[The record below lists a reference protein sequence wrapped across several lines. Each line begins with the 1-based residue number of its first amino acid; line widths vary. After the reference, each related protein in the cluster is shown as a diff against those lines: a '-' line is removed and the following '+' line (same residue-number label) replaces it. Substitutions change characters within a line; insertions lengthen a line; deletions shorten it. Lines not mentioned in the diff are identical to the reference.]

1 MSALSTLFL
10 AGHSFINTE
19 GSVDVLMGQS
29 VSVKSDQL
37 AYLVPASAIEP
48 HRMNPIIFTGSTPE
62 WSLNSTAVFSAAQVE
77 PVIRFIPDTG
87 QWLLF
92 LFRRFEDSVNQT
104 AREAANEYFKEY
116 FEDNKEDIRDYI
128 EQYLD
133 YYRPPQNAQT
143 SGNYYNL
150 TGGEI
155 DIPAS
160 LDTANLTN
168 VSGRLQQMYD
178 NITRSLSTSVPL
190 GNSVTPYA
198 HIVRVSAVNALSD
211 GEYDFLDTDGNV
223 RAKIIRCNGSSETS
237 VSNSDSFNLI
247 ISTGNVSVGPS
258 GFNGLI
264 ISNGTVTLN
273 GSVTATP
280 SEIIPSIRAEYDGRR
295 FGEFLNQT
303 ITDDKFETSNP
314 TWDMSALVYYENWHK
329 R

>member
-1 MSALSTLFL
+1 
-10 AGHSFINTE
+10 
-19 GSVDVLMGQS
+19 
-29 VSVKSDQL
+29 
-37 AYLVPASAIEP
+37 
-48 HRMNPIIFTGSTPE
+48 
-62 WSLNSTAVFSAAQVE
+62 
-77 PVIRFIPDTG
+77 
-87 QWLLF
+87 
-92 LFRRFEDSVNQT
+92 
-104 AREAANEYFKEY
+104 
-116 FEDNKEDIRDYI
+116 
-128 EQYLD
+128 
-133 YYRPPQNAQT
+133 
-143 SGNYYNL
+143 
-150 TGGEI
+150 
-155 DIPAS
+155 
-160 LDTANLTN
+160 
-168 VSGRLQQMYD
+168 MYD

-190 GNSVTPYA
+190 GDSVTPYA

-303 ITDDKFETSNP
+303 ITDDEFETSNP
-314 TWDMSALVYYENWHK
+314 TWDMSALVFYENWHK